1 MLNLVPLTSPLPPLV
16 CIINTLLL
24 LEIIQWSHWVEEYG
38 LVPGRKRRV
47 SPDPGL
53 PMPGNA
59 NAILG
64 VGLSGD
70 PRLIMACDFPLWELF
85 QCLAGLLIWRLENRS
100 NSGMTSCTSGSV
112 NTEGL
117 AFSSTV
123 KESGPLGP
131 PALQMLH
138 RLNFEVACWDGQVY
152 LLLGQGSQG
161 RV

>member
-1 MLNLVPLTSPLPPLV
+1 
-16 CIINTLLL
+16 
-24 LEIIQWSHWVEEYG
+24 
-38 LVPGRKRRV
+38 
-47 SPDPGL
+47 
-53 PMPGNA
+53 MPGNA

-161 RV
+161 RVWSRTSQLLGWVVPPHLPFPCFSSLNVLITGRDQVNEALEK